1 MIHFFFEGTSLEAN
15 EGQTLAAALLANH
28 ERITRITRGKSKPR
42 GVFCGIGACFDCLVV
57 VDGES
62 NQRSCLVEVCDGMQV
77 RIQDG
82 A

>member
-1 MIHFFFEGTSLEAN
+1 MIVFFFDGESLEAR

-28 ERITRITRGKSKPR
+28 ERITRLTRGKSKPR
-42 GVFCGIGACFDCLVV
+42 GIFCGIGACFDCLVIV
-57 VDGES
+57 NGES

-77 RIQDG
+77 KIQDG

>member
-1 MIHFFFEGTSLEAN
+1 MIVFFFDGESLEAR

-28 ERITRITRGKSKPR
+28 ERITRLTRGKSKPQ
-42 GVFCGIGACFDCLVV
+42 GIFCGIGACFDCLVIV
-57 VDGES
+57 NGES

-77 RIQDG
+77 KIQDG